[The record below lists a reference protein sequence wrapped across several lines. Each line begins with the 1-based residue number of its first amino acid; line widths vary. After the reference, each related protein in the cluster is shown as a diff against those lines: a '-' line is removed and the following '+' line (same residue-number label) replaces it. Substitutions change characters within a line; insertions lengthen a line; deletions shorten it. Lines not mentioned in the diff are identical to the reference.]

1 MKGFEVI
8 LENITLLSAMMAVG
22 FICVKSGYISGEVKN
37 ALSKIIV
44 RVTLPLLIVN
54 ALTNIELTPARAKN
68 AALVAV
74 LALAVV
80 AVMYAVGALTA
91 RLWRLELPAA
101 VIHRCMMAFGNVA
114 FLGYPLIRA
123 IFGDEG
129 FFYAAVY
136 EFVNDIFVW
145 TFVVCKLNSIG
156 ADGKIPLKT
165 QIKNAV
171 NPCTIA
177 FFVSFALMLLKIR
190 PTGLAL
196 GLTEGIGSMT
206 TPLSM
211 IFIGGT
217 LAEVRLGGLRRLE
230 SFSAVVLIKMLAAPV
245 LLALLTRALPLSEA
259 ARGAFILQV
268 GMPSQTILSVLTL
281 EYGGD
286 SVYTSEGILITTL
299 AALITLPAVYYV
311 LCTIG

>member
-217 LAEVRLGGLRRLE
+217 LAEVRLGGLRRLG
-230 SFSAVVLIKMLAAPV
+230 SFSAVVLIKMLAAPI

>member
-1 MKGFEVI
+1 
-8 LENITLLSAMMAVG
+8 
-22 FICVKSGYISGEVKN
+22 
-37 ALSKIIV
+37 
-44 RVTLPLLIVN
+44 
-54 ALTNIELTPARAKN
+54 
-68 AALVAV
+68 
-74 LALAVV
+74 
-80 AVMYAVGALTA
+80 
-91 RLWRLELPAA
+91 
-101 VIHRCMMAFGNVA
+101 MAFGNVA

-217 LAEVRLGGLRRLE
+217 LAEVRLGGLRRLG

-245 LLALLTRALPLSEA
+245 LLALLTRALPLSEV

>member
-1 MKGFEVI
+1 
-8 LENITLLSAMMAVG
+8 MMAVG

-217 LAEVRLGGLRRLE
+217 LAEVRLGGLQRLG
-230 SFSAVVLIKMLAAPV
+230 SFSAVVLIKMLAAPM
-245 LLALLTRALPLSEA
+245 LLALLTRALPLSEV

-286 SVYTSEGILITTL
+286 SIYTSEGILITTL

>member
-196 GLTEGIGSMT
+196 DLTEGIGSMT

-217 LAEVRLGGLRRLE
+217 LAEVRLGGLRRLW

-259 ARGAFILQV
+259 ARGAFLLQV

>member
-123 IFGDEG
+123 IFSDEG

-217 LAEVRLGGLRRLE
+217 LAEVRLGGLRRLG
-230 SFSAVVLIKMLAAPV
+230 SFSAVVLIKMLAAPI

>member
-101 VIHRCMMAFGNVA
+101 VIHRCMRAFGNVA

-196 GLTEGIGSMT
+196 GLTEGIGAMT

-217 LAEVRLGGLRRLE
+217 LAEVRLGGLRRLG
-230 SFSAVVLIKMLAAPV
+230 SFSAVVLIKMLAAPM
-245 LLALLTRALPLSEA
+245 LLALLTRALPLSEV

>member
-22 FICVKSGYISGEVKN
+22 FICVKSGYIPGEVKN

-217 LAEVRLGGLRRLE
+217 LAEVRLGGLRRLG

>member
-196 GLTEGIGSMT
+196 DLTEGIGSMT

-217 LAEVRLGGLRRLE
+217 LAEVRLGGLRRLG
-230 SFSAVVLIKMLAAPV
+230 SFSAVVLIKMLAAPM

-286 SVYTSEGILITTL
+286 
-299 AALITLPAVYYV
+299 
-311 LCTIG
+311 

>member
-1 MKGFEVI
+1 
-8 LENITLLSAMMAVG
+8 MMAVG

-217 LAEVRLGGLRRLE
+217 LAEVRLGGLRRLG
-230 SFSAVVLIKMLAAPV
+230 SFSAVVLIKMFSAPV
-245 LLALLTRALPLSEA
+245 LLALLTRALPLSEV

>member
-196 GLTEGIGSMT
+196 DLTEGIGSMT

-217 LAEVRLGGLRRLE
+217 LAEVRLGGLRRLG

-245 LLALLTRALPLSEA
+245 LLALLTRALPLSEV